1 MNQRLNTYFL
11 YSILIISIFI
21 SCSKN
26 NPKNYTQYLDG
37 YWEIKKVIMANGNEK
52 EYKFNQNIDF
62 FQINDTAGI
71 RKKVQPKFDGS
82 FTTTG
87 TSEIFTLRIEND
99 SLRLHYKT
107 SFASWVETV
116 ISVEENEIVIKNE
129 TGNVYFYRRYQK
141 IEL

>member
-11 YSILIISIFI
+11 YSTLIISIFT

-26 NPKNYTQYLDG
+26 NPKNYTQYLNG
-37 YWEIKKVIMANGNEK
+37 YWEIKKVIMPNGNEK

-62 FQINDTAGI
+62 FQINDTSGI
-71 RKKVQPKFDGS
+71 RKKVRPKFDGS

-87 TSEIFTLRIEND
+87 TSETFTLRIKND
-99 SLRLHYKT
+99 SLRLYYKT
-107 SFASWVETV
+107 SFATWVETV
-116 ISVEENEIVIKNE
+116 ISAEENEIVIKNE
-129 TGNVYFYRRYQK
+129 TGNVYFYQRYQK